1 MMPLESL
8 FFCTID
14 CSLHLQSIHRYDHT
28 FSSDSD
34 LPYGPLYSTRNAVG
48 LIIATGNVGKSLS
61 SLQGN
66 VGTYFSRDGGVT
78 WAQLVGYSTIY
89 EFADHGA
96 LTVMANNLY
105 ETTDIFFSLNQ
116 RNFTTCH
123 FTNPLARLQVQ
134 DIRAEPDVTEST
146 MVLTGLR
153 NENGIYKGI
162 IVFMNFS
169 QIYPRTCQYPQD
181 YEDWTPSDESGR
193 NCYLGMTETYS
204 RRKQDAQCFNGNQYE
219 TETKVKICQCSQQD
233 YECDYCFEPY
243 SGKPSICIQ
252 ICNET
257 VQQPPNCVDY
267 YYVSRGYRL
276 VDGDQCDPYTG
287 LNLLPYQ
294 KKCQSSSTT
303 SMGPIPSYNSD
314 DSSLAIALILIVLL
328 GVIVLSCGSFIVW
341 VMKNPQARATLT
353 NRFPFVD
360 RFRNVGF
367 NRLSNPDT
375 LDDFSSMSQ
384 EAQEIQ

>member
-1 MMPLESL
+1 MGNLYVSDGNDTRFVLSLENNKRDITGHCDFTRIARLNGIYIANYYPDPTDLTTLKTVISFNKGGQWYPLQPPPYDATGKP

-233 YECDYCFEPY
+233 YE
-243 SGKPSICIQ
+243 
-252 ICNET
+252 
-257 VQQPPNCVDY
+257 
-267 YYVSRGYRL
+267 
-276 VDGDQCDPYTG
+276 
-287 LNLLPYQ
+287 
-294 KKCQSSSTT
+294 
-303 SMGPIPSYNSD
+303 
-314 DSSLAIALILIVLL
+314 
-328 GVIVLSCGSFIVW
+328 W
-341 VMKNPQARATLT
+341 
-353 NRFPFVD
+353 
-360 RFRNVGF
+360 
-367 NRLSNPDT
+367 
-375 LDDFSSMSQ
+375 
-384 EAQEIQ
+384 